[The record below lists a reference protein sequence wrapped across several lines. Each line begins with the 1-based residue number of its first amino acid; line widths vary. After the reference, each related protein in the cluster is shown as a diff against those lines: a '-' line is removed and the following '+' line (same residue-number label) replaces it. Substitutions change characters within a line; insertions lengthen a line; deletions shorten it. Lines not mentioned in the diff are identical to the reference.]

1 MKRILLSYLVL
12 FPVAIFSQVDTRT
25 IDVIDYEV
33 FLKVSDSS
41 NRIEVD
47 EWIRFFWLDTSRTVV
62 FDLTSVDE
70 SGKGMKVDHIIESG
84 DTLTFEQR
92 ENKLFFTPMVV
103 DANGEVNIQL
113 HFSGIPADGLVI
125 SENKFGDRTFF
136 GDNWPNRAHNWFAC
150 LDHPSDKATI
160 SFQIQAPEKY
170 DVVSVGKLLL
180 DEKRGMDHYFVLR
193 SNVPIP
199 TKVMVV
205 GIADF
210 SFYHIGSASGV
221 QITNAVY
228 IGENEDVHEDMEV
241 SAPILDFFEDYI
253 APYEFE
259 ELENVQSTT
268 RYGGMENAGCIFYDE
283 NAFNG
288 RLTGED
294 LLAHE
299 IAHQWFG
306 NSATESDWPHLWLSE
321 GFATYFTNLYIRS
334 KYGEEAFD
342 QQLQKDR
349 KKVLQFA
356 ESYEHPVVDTV
367 YSEIETLLNANA
379 YQKGSWVLH
388 MLHYQLGDSVFKK
401 CIQEYYGEFRLANA
415 STSDLQS
422 IFEKVSGVDL
432 DQFFRQW
439 LYTSGHPELK
449 VTLVGKRKVCKLRIE
464 QVQKQ
469 APFQF
474 PLMIRFTLK
483 KGEVINR
490 EFQINS
496 RYQEFT
502 LELDEPISDV
512 KIDPGTDLLF
522 RLVK

>member
-1 MKRILLSYLVL
+1 
-12 FPVAIFSQVDTRT
+12 
-25 IDVIDYEV
+25 
-33 FLKVSDSS
+33 
-41 NRIEVD
+41 
-47 EWIRFFWLDTSRTVV
+47 
-62 FDLTSVDE
+62 
-70 SGKGMKVDHIIESG
+70 
-84 DTLTFEQR
+84 
-92 ENKLFFTPMVV
+92 
-103 DANGEVNIQL
+103 
-113 HFSGIPADGLVI
+113 
-125 SENKFGDRTFF
+125 
-136 GDNWPNRAHNWFAC
+136 
-150 LDHPSDKATI
+150 
-160 SFQIQAPEKY
+160 
-170 DVVSVGKLLL
+170 
-180 DEKRGMDHYFVLR
+180 
-193 SNVPIP
+193 
-199 TKVMVV
+199 
-205 GIADF
+205 
-210 SFYHIGSASGV
+210 
-221 QITNAVY
+221 
-228 IGENEDVHEDMEV
+228 MEV

-253 APYEFE
+253 ARYEYE

-356 ESYEHPVVDTV
+356 ERYEHPVVDTV

-422 IFEKVSGVDL
+422 VFEKVSGVDL

-439 LYTSGHPELK
+439 LYTSGQPELK
-449 VTLVGKRKVCKLRIE
+449 VILAGKRKVCKLRIE

-483 KGEVINR
+483 NGEVINR

-502 LELDEPISDV
+502 LELDEPISDM